1 MDYTYITE
9 LASKVQIPENGI
21 ISTTISADDKFK
33 VMLFG
38 FDTGQELSEHT
49 ASVPALIQIISGNAD
64 LTLGEDHH
72 PGPAGS
78 WAHMPANL
86 PHSVLAKEPTVMLL
100 IMAVK

>member
-1 MDYTYITE
+1 MDYTYIAE
-9 LASKVQIPENGI
+9 LAKRVEIPKDGI

-33 VMLFG
+33 VILFG

-64 LTLGEDHH
+64 LVLGTDAQ

-100 IMAVK
+100 IMATK

>member
-1 MDYTYITE
+1 MDYTYIKE
-9 LASKVQIPENGI
+9 LAANVKIPDNGI
-21 ISTTISADDKFK
+21 ISTTVSADDKFK

-64 LTLGEDHH
+64 LMLGDDPK

-78 WAHMPANL
+78 WAHMKANL

>member
-1 MDYTYITE
+1 MDYTYIKE

-64 LTLGEDHH
+64 LTLGDAPH